1 MATGRDD
8 FVIAFRSAFLKKK
21 DKQKFSLLSLILLS
35 IVVIILSNINFK
47 PIQFVKI
54 GINEI
59 IYRSSYL
66 VSRPENY
73 IEKLNLKIKNHL
85 NIMHA
90 GPIWMTAEYLGGLV
104 VMHNCESSQFQPV
117 VANLENNFINPAN
130 SGIYGELEFDEI
142 AVKAL
147 RQDLE
152 SSGQHK
158 FETKVIIR
166 DEAEQIIAKAQGI
179 YVVRNFLGAV

>member
-1 MATGRDD
+1 
-8 FVIAFRSAFLKKK
+8 
-21 DKQKFSLLSLILLS
+21 
-35 IVVIILSNINFK
+35 
-47 PIQFVKI
+47 
-54 GINEI
+54 
-59 IYRSSYL
+59 
-66 VSRPENY
+66 
-73 IEKLNLKIKNHL
+73 
-85 NIMHA
+85 
-90 GPIWMTAEYLGGLV
+90 
-104 VMHNCESSQFQPV
+104 MHNCESSQFQPV
-117 VANLENNFINPAN
+117 VANLEINFINPAN

-179 YVVRNFLGAV
+179 YVVRNFLDAV

>member
-1 MATGRDD
+1 MIAAGVSKEPAISVVFTFQHDTDQKLIQVLGGLSEIATKGNKKSVLLLGRY
-8 FVIAFRSAFLKKK
+8 RYLKPNNLPAL
-21 DKQKFSLLSLILLS
+21 KQKF
-35 IVVIILSNINFK
+35 
-47 PIQFVKI
+47 P
-54 GINEI
+54 
-59 IYRSSYL
+59 
-66 VSRPENY
+66 
-73 IEKLNLKIKNHL
+73 
-85 NIMHA
+85 
-90 GPIWMTAEYLGGLV
+90 
-104 VMHNCESSQFQPV
+104 
-117 VANLENNFINPAN
+117 NLEINFINPAN

-166 DEAEQIIAKAQGI
+166 DEAAQIIAKAQGI

>member
-1 MATGRDD
+1 MKNKG
-8 FVIAFRSAFLKKK
+8 K
-21 DKQKFSLLSLILLS
+21 LSLERYTEEARRLCPIYT
-35 IVVIILSNINFK
+35 VIGLEAKSLIDNVYKCYTPLCD
-47 PIQFVKI
+47 
-54 GINEI
+54 
-59 IYRSSYL
+59 YT
-66 VSRPENY
+66 
-73 IEKLNLKIKNHL
+73 KNHL

-117 VANLENNFINPAN
+117 VANLEINFIKPAN

-142 AVKAL
+142 AVRAL

-179 YVVRNFLGAV
+179 YVVRNFLDAV